1 MDYVVIGIL
10 VLIVILLIILLI
22 KKGNKNDV
30 NESNITERLGKL
42 ELEIVKELGDFKS
55 NINKELT
62 NDFDKV
68 NDVWSLDFLDA
79 GQSAVLKIKS
89 ISKKVGVAK
98 NEVVATNDNFDPDL
112 SNNNASVSVD
122 VSKKQKSNS
131 TSDEGKQK
139 QSDGELKEG
148 SYSILEENKSG
159 NPLMVIV
166 LLFVFTMGAIYGN
179 TFLKK
184 R

>member
-1 MDYVVIGIL
+1 M
-10 VLIVILLIILLI
+10 
-22 KKGNKNDV
+22 
-30 NESNITERLGKL
+30 
-42 ELEIVKELGDFKS
+42 
-55 NINKELT
+55 
-62 NDFDKV
+62 

-79 GQSAVLKIKS
+79 GQSAVLNINS

-98 NEVVATNDNFDPDL
+98 NEVVATNDNFDPNL
-112 SNNNASVSVD
+112 SNNNASISVD

-131 TSDEGKQK
+131 TSDAGNQK
-139 QSDGELKEG
+139 QSEGGLKG
-148 SYSILEENKSG
+148 DSYSILEENKSG